1 MEAVEAEEH
10 EKFDAYI
17 DKYVEDTLDDGEH
30 NPITYG
36 ENQNQELYL
45 HGIDHISFAVANNP
59 FFKLEIEKY
68 YPTAVIVNKD
78 GKIMGQY
85 GASYESDPK

>member
-1 MEAVEAEEH
+1 MSGEMEAVEAEEH

-36 ENQNQELYL
+36 EN
-45 HGIDHISFAVANNP
+45 
-59 FFKLEIEKY
+59 
-68 YPTAVIVNKD
+68 
-78 GKIMGQY
+78 
-85 GASYESDPK
+85 